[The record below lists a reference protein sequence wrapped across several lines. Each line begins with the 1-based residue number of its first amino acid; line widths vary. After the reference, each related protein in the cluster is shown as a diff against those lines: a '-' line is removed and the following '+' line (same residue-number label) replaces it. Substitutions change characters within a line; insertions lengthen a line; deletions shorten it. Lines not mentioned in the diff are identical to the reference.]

1 MSCGDSHSRARLPS
15 VSAPP
20 VDQQE
25 ARVSASQSQC
35 FHPMEPN
42 SSRLITTIS
51 LLSLPAPGLMK
62 LIITQTEHQG
72 RVRKKGGKTT
82 TAAITSVITFY
93 RWVSFHFKRI
103 LIHVLKKFCL
113 TVKRTEQP
121 CFDSWFIFFFFFIN
135 D

>member
-1 MSCGDSHSRARLPS
+1 MPGGAESVDKLDLTTGTERRARELRSVSAAGDAHSRARLPS

-25 ARVSASQSQC
+25 ARVSTSQSQC

-72 RVRKKGGKTT
+72 RARKKGGKTT

-93 RWVSFHFKRI
+93 R
-103 LIHVLKKFCL
+103 
-113 TVKRTEQP
+113 
-121 CFDSWFIFFFFFIN
+121 
-135 D
+135 